1 MSSMADDEEGPPEFK
16 DRLREFLK
24 KLPAVEKAEGHV
36 HFRRKMGW
44 TLVILFLYFVMTNI
58 PVFGLSPNSV
68 DLFHQFRAFFA
79 GEQGSLTTLGISP
92 IVTAGIL
99 LQLMVGAQIIK
110 LDMTDKRDKAIF
122 QGLQKVF
129 VFVLIPL
136 ETFPQIAG
144 GFLQPDEVLALRL
157 GVSPGFLSLL
167 IFLQICL
174 GAVLILFMDEIV
186 SKWGIGSGVSM
197 FILAG
202 VGLQLFNGL
211 FNWWNTLQ
219 PVSVGPATLQ
229 LPVGLVPRWFFMATD
244 PTAAAAV
251 GTDPFF
257 LLGRSGG
264 EILALAATVAIFL
277 IVVYF
282 ESVRLE
288 IPLAHAKVRG
298 ARGRFPVKLLYVSN
312 IPIILIGTLQ
322 ANISVFGI
330 FLAGR
335 FPGLGTYDTV
345 VNPANPTPVSGPLY
359 YLSTINGPEDWWP
372 GLAGPYLDGLR
383 TVQVPPLTP
392 IADWQI
398 WLHLAVYAT
407 IMVGGSILFAWFWVN
422 TASMGAADV
431 AKQIESSGMQI
442 PGFRRTRDSMERVME
457 RYIPKV
463 TIIGGLILGLL
474 VLLGSMLGT
483 IGQVSPTGLLLGVSI
498 TYNLYQAVARE
509 QVMEMHPII
518 RRAIGEG

>member
-1 MSSMADDEEGPPEFK
+1 MAEEEGPPEFK
-16 DRLREFLK
+16 DRVREFLK
-24 KLPAVEKAEGHV
+24 KLPSVQKAEGHV
-36 HFRRKMGW
+36 HFRRKVGW
-44 TLVILFLYFVMTNI
+44 TLAMLFLYFVMTNI

-110 LDMTDKRDKAIF
+110 LDLTDKRDKAIF
-122 QGLQKVF
+122 QGLQKLF
-129 VFVLIPL
+129 VFILIPL

-157 GVSPGFLSLL
+157 GVNPGTLSLL

-174 GAVLILFMDEIV
+174 GSVLILFMDEIV

-202 VGLQLFNGL
+202 VSLQIFNGL

-219 PVSVGPATLQ
+219 PFQAGPATLQ
-229 LPVGLVPRWFFMATD
+229 PPVGLVPRWLWMATD
-244 PTAAAAV
+244 PNAAFVAR
-251 GTDPFF
+251 TDPYFI
-257 LLGRSGG
+257 LGRNGA
-264 EILALAATVAIFL
+264 ELLALLATVAIFL

-288 IPLAHAKVRG
+288 IPLAHASVRG

-322 ANISVFGI
+322 ANIAVFGVL
-330 FLAGR
+330 LASKAP
-335 FPGLGTYDTV
+335 FLGTYDTV
-345 VNPANPTPVSGPLY
+345 VNPASPTPLSGPLF
-359 YLSTINGPEDWWP
+359 YLSTIAGPEDWWP
-372 GLAGPYLDGLR
+372 GLAGPYLDNLR
-383 TVQVPPLTP
+383 LANGLTP

-398 WLHLAVYAT
+398 LLRLVVYT
-407 IMVGGSILFAWFWVN
+407 VVILGGSVLFAWFWVN
-422 TASMGAADV
+422 TASMGPSDV
-431 AKQIESSGMQI
+431 AKQIEKSGMQI
-442 PGFRRTRDSMERVME
+442 PGFRRTRDSMEKVMQ

-463 TIIGGLILGLL
+463 TVLGGLIIGLL
-474 VLLGSMLGT
+474 VLFGSMLGT

-509 QVMEMHPII
+509 QVMEMHPLI

>member
-1 MSSMADDEEGPPEFK
+1 MAGEEGPPEFK

-36 HFRRKMGW
+36 HFRRKLGW
-44 TLVILFLYFVMTNI
+44 TLTMLLLYFVMTNV

-79 GEQGSLTTLGISP
+79 GDQGSLTTLGISP

-110 LDMTDKRDKAIF
+110 LDLTDKRDKAIF

-129 VFVLIPL
+129 VFILIPL

-174 GAVLILFMDEIV
+174 GALLILFMDEIV

-202 VGLQLFNGL
+202 VSLQLFNGF

-219 PVSVGPATLQ
+219 PFQAGPATLQ
-229 LPVGLVPRWFFMATD
+229 PPVGLVPRYVWMAADPNAGYVAQTD
-244 PTAAAAV
+244 PY
-251 GTDPFF
+251 F
-257 LLGRSGG
+257 LLGRNGG
-264 EILALAATVAIFL
+264 EVLALIATVAIFL

-322 ANISVFGI
+322 ANISVFGLL
-330 FLAGR
+330 LANR
-335 FPGLGTYDTV
+335 FPFFGQYDTV
-345 VNPANPTPVSGPLY
+345 VNPASPLPISGPLF
-359 YLSTINGPEDWWP
+359 YLGTINGPEEWFP
-372 GLAGPYLDGLR
+372 GLAHSFYDQYRIPNGL
-383 TVQVPPLTP
+383 PP
-392 IADWQI
+392 IADYQI
-398 WLHLAVYAT
+398 WLKLGIYAA
-407 IMVGGSILFAWFWVN
+407 IIVGGSILFAWFWVN
-422 TASMGAADV
+422 TASMGPADV

-442 PGFRRTRDSMERVME
+442 PGFRRTRDSIERVME

-463 TIIGGLILGLL
+463 TVLGGLIIGLL
-474 VLLGSMLGT
+474 VLFGSMMGT

-498 TYNLYQAVARE
+498 TYNIYQAVARE
-509 QVMEMHPII
+509 QVMEMHPLF
-518 RRAIGEG
+518 RKYFGGE

>member
-1 MSSMADDEEGPPEFK
+1 MAEEGPPEFK
-16 DRLREFLK
+16 DRIREFLK

-44 TLVILFLYFVMTNI
+44 TLAMLLLYFLMTNI
-58 PVFGLSPNSV
+58 PVFGLSPNSI

-79 GEQGSLTTLGISP
+79 GEAGSLTTLGISP

-110 LDMTDKRDKAIF
+110 LDLTDKRDKAIF
-122 QGLQKVF
+122 QGLQKLLVF
-129 VFVLIPL
+129 ILIPL
-136 ETFPQIAG
+136 ETYPQIAA
-144 GFLQPDEVLALRL
+144 GFLQPDEVLGLQL
-157 GVSPGFLSLL
+157 GMSPQFLSLL

-174 GAVLILFMDEIV
+174 GSLLILFMDEVV

-202 VGLQLFNGL
+202 VSLQIFNGL
-211 FNWWNTLQ
+211 FNWWSTLQ
-219 PVSVGPATLQ
+219 PLQVGTATLQ
-229 LPVGLVPRWFFMATD
+229 PPVGLVPRWAWMAAD
-244 PTAAAAV
+244 PNAGFVARS
-251 GTDPFF
+251 DPYF
-257 LLGRSGG
+257 LLGRNGG
-264 EILALAATVAIFL
+264 EILALLATVAIFL

-322 ANISVFGI
+322 ANITVFGI
-330 FLAGR
+330 FLASR
-335 FPGLGTYDTV
+335 FPSLGTYDAV
-345 VNPANPTPVSGPLY
+345 LNPQNPTPISGPLF
-359 YLSTINGPEDWWP
+359 YLSTITGPEDWWP
-372 GLAGPYLDGLR
+372 GLAIPILDNTRAANGLG
-383 TVQVPPLTP
+383 P
-392 IADWQI
+392 IAEWQI
-398 WLHLAVYAT
+398 WLRLAIYTV
-407 IMVGGSILFAWFWVN
+407 VLLGGAVLFAWFWVN
-422 TASMGAADV
+422 TASMGPKDV
-431 AKQIESSGMQI
+431 AKQIEKSGMQI
-442 PGFRRTRDSMERVME
+442 PGFRRSGPSIEKVME

-463 TIIGGLILGLL
+463 TILGGLIIGLL

-483 IGQVSPTGLLLGVSI
+483 IGRVSPTGLLLAVSI
-498 TYNLYQAVARE
+498 TYNLYQAIARE
-509 QVMEMHPII
+509 QVMEMHPLI